1 MPYNTTKVSQAAVQV
16 AHTPTSD
23 NSDGVDVSQLAVQVA
38 HTGGGGT
45 PAGANVSQ
53 LGVQIAH
60 GPTGDL
66 PTAIHIS
73 QLGIQVAYVETYP
86 NIPLTGYSP
95 RLLVDILF
103 ASGIQ
108 RFTTED
114 TYVEEI

>member
-1 MPYNTTKVSQAAVQV
+1 MADRVIVSDLIAQVAYIGGEDGADGVQV
-16 AHTPTSD
+16 SGLTAQT
-23 NSDGVDVSQLAVQVA
+23 AY
-38 HTGGGGT
+38 TGGGGEPNRVDVAAVT
-45 PAGANVSQ
+45 AQVAHIGGLTLAD
-53 LGVQIAH
+53 GVYIS
-60 GPTGDL
+60 DL
-66 PTAIHIS
+66 IM
-73 QLGIQVAYVETYP
+73 QVAYVETYP